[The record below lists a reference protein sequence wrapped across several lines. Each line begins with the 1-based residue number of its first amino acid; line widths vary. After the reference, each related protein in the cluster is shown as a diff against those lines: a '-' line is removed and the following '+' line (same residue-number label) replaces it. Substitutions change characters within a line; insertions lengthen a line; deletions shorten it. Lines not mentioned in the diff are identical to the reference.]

1 MKEYLMT
8 TPVERRIKRWQEQ
21 RWILDAIIQTV
32 GVEWDQA
39 RIGYT
44 LGPCGPEAFSDFAT
58 VRQRVKKFA
67 DIAPQFAAA
76 ARRREQLALEYESEG
91 RLVSARESYFIAS
104 LLWASAQWPIFENT
118 RENIS
123 FNERKVACYQKFIAY
138 APHKIERVEIPFG
151 DRSLPAYFHL
161 PLDWHGEPVPCIL
174 SIDGMDGSKEI
185 MHAMYGDKILS
196 RGIASLAIDGP
207 GQGEC
212 CVRDIHVTADNFKEV
227 GRVALDWLRK
237 RPEVDADRLG
247 VYGISFGSYF
257 ATQVASVESG
267 LRGCAVAFVCHE
279 PGGHTIFNMASPTFK
294 LRFMYM
300 AGYEDEAAFDRFAEG
315 LRLNG
320 ADVKSP
326 YLVIAGEDDELS
338 PIEYTYQLFEEITT
352 PKKLVVY
359 QGERH
364 GVGGGSAATLGPSWM
379 NLIADWFV
387 DRFASKP
394 MTSERVLVDLAGQQ
408 HRTMI

>member
-1 MKEYLMT
+1 MT
-8 TPVERRIKRWQEQ
+8 IPVERRTKRWQEQ
-21 RWILDAIIQTV
+21 RWILDNIIQSV

-44 LGPCGPEAFSDFAT
+44 LGPCGPEAAYDFT
-58 VRQRVKKFA
+58 VVRQRVKKFA

-76 ARRREQLALEYESEG
+76 ARRREQVAQGHEREG
-91 RLVSARESYFIAS
+91 RVVGARESYFIAA
-104 LLWASAQWPIFENT
+104 LLWASAQWPLFENT
-118 RENIS
+118 KENIF
-123 FNERKVACYQKFIAY
+123 FNERKVECYQKFIAY

-151 DRSLPAYFHL
+151 NSSLPAYLHL
-161 PLDWHGEPVPCIL
+161 PLAWNGEKVPCIL

-196 RGIASLAIDGP
+196 RGMASLAIDGP

-212 CVRDIHVTADNFKEV
+212 CVRTIHVTADNFKEV

-237 RPEVDADRLG
+237 RPEIDGEQLG
-247 VYGISFGSYF
+247 VYGVSFGSYF
-257 ATQVASVESG
+257 ATQVASVDAG

-300 AGYEDEAAFDRFAEG
+300 AGYEDEAEFDRFAEG
-315 LRLNG
+315 FRLNG
-320 ADVKSP
+320 AEVKSP
-326 YLVIAGEDDELS
+326 YLVLAGEDDELS
-338 PIEYTYQLFEEITT
+338 PIEYTYQLFDEIPT

-364 GVGGGSAATLGPSWM
+364 GFGSGSAAALGPQWM
-379 NLIADWFV
+379 NMIADWFF
-387 DRFASKP
+387 DRFAGRP
-394 MTSERVLVDLAGQQ
+394 MPSERVLVDATGQQ
-408 HRTMI
+408 QTTPV